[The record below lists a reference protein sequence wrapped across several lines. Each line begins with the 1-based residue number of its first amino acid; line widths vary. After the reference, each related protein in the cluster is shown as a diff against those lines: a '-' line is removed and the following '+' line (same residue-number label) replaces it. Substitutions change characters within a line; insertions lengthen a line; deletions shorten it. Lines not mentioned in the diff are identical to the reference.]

1 MLNRRTARVDTVQE
15 VLVPAALMVSGLIHL
30 ILTPEHLVASPPLGA
45 GFAAVALLQLGL
57 GILLLVKPSRYVRAS
72 SLVILVFSLAV
83 YATVHAADLP
93 LAHGHAG
100 RPMLIELICKGAEV
114 VGVGGLVLSKGREG
128 HAARHGTRRPVTMA
142 ALIMTGVLTAVIAS
156 YAGSS
161 LIPHDNHEHPH
172 EQTHEHAASS

>member
-1 MLNRRTARVDTVQE
+1 MLNTRTARSGMTQR
-15 VLVPAALMVSGLIHL
+15 VLAPAGLVASGMIHL
-30 ILTPEHLVASPPLGA
+30 VLTPEHLMASRPLGA

-57 GILLLVKPSRYVRAS
+57 GVLLMVKPSRYVRAS
-72 SLVILVFSLAV
+72 ALVILVFSLAV

-114 VGVGGLVLSKGREG
+114 VAVGSLVLGKAYEG
-128 HAARHGTRRPVTMA
+128 QAARQGTRRPTNMA
-142 ALIMTGVLTAVIAS
+142 ALIMAGILTAVIAS

-161 LIPHDNHEHPH
+161 LIPQDNHEHPH